1 MIRVVAIMFLIAS
14 PAAAQIRIGGIG
26 VGGYSAS
33 SWSEMLAKA
42 NEVLAGVEGPRLID
56 AGFVAGRNV
65 PSDLETLH
73 SFAAQAGIQAD
84 VIFVAA
90 GRGPSAWI
98 ARNVCW
104 QPDAIGCASPQT
116 RSGMLL
122 YLPRQGQ
129 VKTFLHELG
138 HVIGLDHSG
147 NRQNLMFSHEQP
159 GPRISRGYLRRL
171 WALAGRRR

>member
-1 MIRVVAIMFLIAS
+1 MIRAFVIMILIAS

-26 VGGYSAS
+26 VGGYSAGQ
-33 SWSEMLAKA
+33 WGEMIEKA
-42 NEVLAGVEGPRLID
+42 NEVIAGVEGPRLIN
-56 AGFVAGRNV
+56 AGFVAGRSV
-65 PSDLETLH
+65 PADLESLH
-73 SFAAQAGIQAD
+73 AYAAQAGIRAD
-84 VIFVAA
+84 VVFVAA

-122 YLPRQGQ
+122 YLPRAGQ
-129 VKTFLHELG
+129 IKTFLHELG
-138 HVIGLDHSG
+138 HVIGLDHSN
-147 NRQNLMFSHEQP
+147 NRQDLMFSHEQP

-171 WALAGRRR
+171 WALARRRD